1 MYFQC
6 SNTGFQVTR
15 KKGLDVPHELD
26 YLNGHEGRKVN
37 SHVFT
42 ERMLDSF
49 PSCSGVG
56 TEKSNDIIQV

>member
-1 MYFQC
+1 M
-6 SNTGFQVTR
+6 GFQVTR
-15 KKGLDVPHELD
+15 KKALAVPQEINYQND
-26 YLNGHEGRKVN
+26 REGRKVN

-56 TEKSNDIIQV
+56 TEKSNDIVQV